1 MDGWTYITTYWA
13 VFAAKKLFQLRL
25 RCDDVESSRCLT
37 DSLYGDE
44 CESHGGQSSKHGDPD
59 CGGEGLQEREQ
70 GPGGALMI

>member
-1 MDGWTYITTYWA
+1 M
-13 VFAAKKLFQLRL
+13 RL

-70 GPGGALMI
+70 GPGGALMDIDRYYLNIDEDEEIIA